1 MNLDLYKNNS
11 IRFKC
16 GFLDLLSGGLLGSI
30 GSIVGSGITAGANVA
45 AVNATNKAN
54 IMINR
59 ENNQFN
65 HDENTLAYN
74 RQRQLINEQND
85 YNSFAN
91 QRSLME
97 QAGYNPNN
105 LVGGTA
111 GTAVSS
117 SSTNVGAASAAP
129 SHGMIAPDLSAL
141 GNIANIGLTTAQTA
155 LLNAQAKKVDS
166 ETAGQDLQNSY
177 QDMQNALYKL
187 YGEKQIVAG
196 LNLQD
201 AQAALFD
208 NQRYVQKTIAA
219 LNEYDLQSM
228 RPAQLGYVTAQSAT
242 ELLKQTLI
250 KAQEAKTD
258 AERTSILRTL
268 PAQLALLSAQ
278 TFAATQQGRYNSNQ
292 ADLISGPQKIGS
304 SFFGLIPKY
313 SNGGPLYQHY
323 TLENNNLR
331 QQYRGLGFDNMLK
344 AQQYDYLD
352 EYNSAFLENMR
363 YELRQAATWD
373 KRKYGRALFDS
384 EGHIIDDVLNGA
396 ANCFFQI
403 LDVINPSD
411 LFDAIKPSKFSK

>member
-30 GSIVGSGITAGANVA
+30 GSVIGSGISAGANVA

-65 HDENTLAYN
+65 HDENTLAFN

-166 ETAGQDLQNSY
+166 ETEGQDLQNSY

-219 LNEYDLQSM
+219 LNEYDLQSL
-228 RPAQLGYVTAQSAT
+228 RPAQLAYVTAQTAS
-242 ELLKQTLI
+242 EFLRQTLI
-250 KAQEAKTD
+250 KAQSAKTD
-258 AERTSILRTL
+258 AERTSILRML

-304 SFFGLIPKY
+304 TFFGLIPKY
-313 SNGGPLYQHY
+313 SSGGPLYQRY

-363 YELRQAATWD
+363 YELRKAASWD
-373 KRKYGRALFDS
+373 KKKYGRALFDS
-384 EGHIIDDVLNGA
+384 EGHIIDDVLNGT
-396 ANCFFQI
+396 ANGFFQI
-403 LDVINPSD
+403 LDVLNPANI
-411 LFDAIKPSKFSK
+411 FK

>member
-1 MNLDLYKNNS
+1 MNLYLYKNNS

-166 ETAGQDLQNSY
+166 ETEGQDLQNSY
-177 QDMQNALYKL
+177 QDMQNGLYKL
-187 YGEKQIVAG
+187 YGENQIVAG

-219 LNEYDLQSM
+219 LNEYDLHSM

-258 AERTSILRTL
+258 AERTSILRML

-278 TFAATQQGRYNSNQ
+278 TFAATQLGRYNSNQ

-304 SFFGLIPKY
+304 TFFGLIPKY
-313 SNGGPLYQHY
+313 SNGGPLYQRY
-323 TLENNNLR
+323 SLENNNLR

-363 YELRQAATWD
+363 YELRNAASWD
-373 KRKYGRALFDS
+373 KKKYGRAIFDS
-384 EGHIIDDVLNGA
+384 EGHLIDDVLNGA
-396 ANCFFQI
+396 ANGFFQL
-403 LDVINPSD
+403 LDVINPSNI
-411 LFDAIKPSKFSK
+411 FK